1 MFHRI
6 AGGVLVQA
14 PLAALSL
21 SLHSARELSQIVHP
35 TECNPKQEDHEEDY
49 MYQRSAVVVTFVA
62 GNDATSNV
70 TNRQKLQ

>member
-21 SLHSARELSQIVHP
+21 FSARELSQIVHP

-49 MYQRSAVVVTFVA
+49 VYQRSAVVVTFVA
-62 GNDATSNV
+62 GNYATSNV